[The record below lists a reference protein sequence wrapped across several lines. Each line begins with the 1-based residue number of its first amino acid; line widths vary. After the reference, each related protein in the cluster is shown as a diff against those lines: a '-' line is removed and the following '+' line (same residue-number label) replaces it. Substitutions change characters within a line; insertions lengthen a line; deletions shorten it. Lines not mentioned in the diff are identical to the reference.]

1 MMLNVEAIPYDW
13 CVIYTV
19 LCNGTC
25 QKLVYRLYNN
35 CDVYN
40 NIIDFSI

>member
-13 CVIYTV
+13 CVNWYMY
-19 LCNGTC
+19 NGTC